1 MQVLTPGEMG
11 LPRDARFVQPL
22 DDDDQEASLNQRRQE
37 SPCLGPSFA
46 DSSPAFIGGNLR
58 HRWLRL
64 ASVAMKTW
72 TLALKQRAAVRID
85 G

>member
-1 MQVLTPGEMG
+1 MQGLTPGEMG

-22 DDDDQEASLNQRRQE
+22 DDDRLRTARQ
-37 SPCLGPSFA
+37 LLL
-46 DSSPAFIGGNLR
+46 GGNLR

-72 TLALKQRAAVRID
+72 TLAFEQRAAVRID